1 MKEGRR
7 GGKGKIET
15 KNLYLSK
22 QMERRQRGTFLS
34 ITRDID
40 MAPLHSFSLKENKPM
55 TLKQRDGRDGREACR
70 SA

>member
-40 MAPLHSFSLKENKPM
+40 MAPQHSFSLKENKPM
-55 TLKQRDGRDGREACR
+55 TL
-70 SA
+70 